1 MQIFSVLTTACCNS
15 KSILEPWFFDRKG
28 GIVLRVKALLRQIWF
43 WRVLSVL
50 CAAGFAVFIFSNSWQ
65 TGEISGGRSSR
76 ALEICEQVFSW
87 FGLRCPITEYGIRKT
102 AHFLEFFALGI
113 LLSLCLR
120 SFTASWPV
128 RLFGPGFFGLAVPV
142 ADEFIQ
148 SFISGRGSLVSDVVL
163 DFSGAASGIL
173 VTNLVLFC
181 IARGRSR
188 RRT

>member
-1 MQIFSVLTTACCNS
+1 M
-15 KSILEPWFFDRKG
+15 
-28 GIVLRVKALLRQIWF
+28 RVKALLRQIWF

-50 CAAGFAVFIFSNSWQ
+50 CAASFAVFIFSNSWQ

-76 ALEICEQVFSW
+76 VLEICEQVFSW
-87 FGLRCPITEYGIRKT
+87 
-102 AHFLEFFALGI
+102 FALGI

-128 RLFGPGFFGLAVPV
+128 RLFGAGLFGLAVPV